1 MDFCGYIYIYFLDSS
16 ISFLYGYHKNSLE
29 CRFSFHVHLHHS
41 VPCSSTCRSQRR
53 PLFLQP
59 PSGFLLY
66 FYVSK
71 IVYNYHMNHVV
82 DRLYGVSVWF
92 WSTLSFWPNIN
103 AAQWRLA
110 GHKDHNTPPPKQQ
123 HDYRLSSHK
132 LYSSPSICMNTILPC
147 TKWGREGE
155 RDYKRHRDTVESES
169 YNRNPG

>member
-1 MDFCGYIYIYFLDSS
+1 MDFCGYIYDLFLGTHLIFQTYFLSASYIVIND
-16 ISFLYGYHKNSLE
+16 HKNSPE
-29 CRFSFHVHLHHS
+29 RRFSFHLHLHHS
-41 VPCSSTCRSQRR
+41 VLCSSTWRSQRR

-71 IVYNYHMNHVV
+71 IVYNYRMNHVV

-110 GHKDHNTPPPKQQ
+110 GHKDHKTPPPKQQ

-132 LYSSPSICMNTILPC
+132 LYNSPSIC
-147 TKWGREGE
+147 RE
-155 RDYKRHRDTVESES
+155 H
-169 YNRNPG
+169 NPAMH